1 MAFANR
7 QLEEIYCFIEVSVTP
22 ALSPGSVGNGA
33 TVAVSAACTL
43 QGTTTPATFAL
54 GDELDDVIA
63 PASANLNGI
72 VVFAAPGPTPGTCF
86 VYFQNQT
93 GGAITPTAGS
103 VYKIVAKRYRNDIV

>member
-7 QLEEIYCFIEVSVTP
+7 QWEEIVGFVEISNTP
-22 ALSPGSVGNGA
+22 GLTPGAVGNGT

-43 QGTTTPATFAL
+43 QGTTTPASFAL
-54 GDELDDVIA
+54 GDILQEVIA
-63 PASANLNGI
+63 PASAALNGI

-93 GGAITPTAGS
+93 GGSITPVAGS
-103 VYKIVAKRYRNDIV
+103 VYKIIAKRYRNDIV